1 MYLAEALAQRVEAQR
16 RYSELNQLLLDVAK
30 VQEGDQPAENPH
42 EILTEL
48 EELTTRINDLV
59 RRINRTNSVTEFSE
73 GMTLADALSVRDAL
87 LKKRTLYSDLADQ
100 LTSRQDRYSRS
111 EIKYV
116 ATMDA
121 REIRKKADLAAKEY
135 RQLDVDIQR
144 LNWQTE
150 LE

>member
-1 MYLAEALAQRVEAQR
+1 MYIAEALAQRAEAQR
-16 RYSELNQLLLDVAK
+16 RYSELNQRLLSIAK
-30 VQEGDQPAENPH
+30 VQEGDQPAENPQ
-42 EILTEL
+42 EILAEL
-48 EELTTRINDLV
+48 EELMARIGDLI
-59 RRINRTNSVTEFSE
+59 RRINRTNAATDFS
-73 GMTLADALSVRDAL
+73 GDMTLADALSVRDAL
-87 LKKRTLYSDLADQ
+87 LKKRTLYSGLADH

-116 ATMDA
+116 ATMDV

-150 LE
+150 LL

>member
-16 RYSELNQLLLDVAK
+16 RYSELNQRLLDVAK

-42 EILTEL
+42 KILTEL
-48 EELTTRINDLV
+48 EELTKRINDLV

-73 GMTLADALSVRDAL
+73 GMTLADALSVRDTL
-87 LKKRTLYSDLADQ
+87 LKKRTLYSDLADY
-100 LTSRQDRYSRS
+100 LTSRHDRYSRS

-121 REIRKKADLAAKEY
+121 REIRKKADLVAKEY

-150 LE
+150 LQ